1 MADEVLNR
9 DENAAFIT
17 GGVGD
22 TNEEIIRLRLIESIK
37 GIKIACYVYD
47 TGTTSWVAMQQ
58 PVLEVSNLDLTVTM
72 GDVEKLLAKQYYLR
86 MKPYTHASERIKY
99 VCKNTDID
107 ASETDTDWF
116 CWKYSDADIPEI
128 EGPRQGAV
136 NTEGAVDALSWA
148 T

>member
-9 DENAAFIT
+9 DENAAFVS
-17 GGVGD
+17 GGVGY

-37 GIKIACYVYD
+37 ALRVAMFVYD
-47 TGTTSWVAMQQ
+47 TDTTSWVAMQQ
-58 PVLEVSNLDLTVTM
+58 PVLNVGNLDLTVTM

-86 MKPYTHASERIKY
+86 MKPYTHASGRIKY
-99 VCKNTDID
+99 KCLNTDID
-107 ASETDTDWF
+107 AGETDTDWF
-116 CWKYSDADIPEI
+116 CWKYSDASIPEI

-136 NTEGAVDALSWA
+136 NTEGTVDGLGWV

>member
-1 MADEVLNR
+1 MADEVLDR
-9 DENAAFIT
+9 DENAAFVS
-17 GGVGD
+17 GGVGY

-37 GIKIACYVYD
+37 ALKTALYVYD

-58 PVLEVSNLDLTVTM
+58 PTLNIENADLTVTM

-86 MKPYTHASERIKY
+86 MKPYTHASGRVKY
-99 VCKNTDID
+99 VCRNTDID
-107 ASETDTDWF
+107 AAETDTDWF
-116 CWKYSDADIPEI
+116 CWKYSDAAVPEI

-136 NTEGAVDALSWA
+136 NTEATVNALSWV